1 MSEQTTPTQQV
12 MPGAAGVDQ
21 TNPIPPASSI
31 ALEDIL
37 PVNPRLFSENRWEE
51 YFARL
56 RDEDPIHFNETTS
69 AGRFGPSLGTK
80 TSSGST
86 PTGPIFLPPMALP
99 SGFQWE
105 QSCLKAH

>member
-37 PVNPRLFSENRWEE
+37 PVNPRLFS
-51 YFARL
+51 
-56 RDEDPIHFNETTS
+56 
-69 AGRFGPSLGTK
+69 
-80 TSSGST
+80 
-86 PTGPIFLPPMALP
+86 
-99 SGFQWE
+99 
-105 QSCLKAH
+105 